1 MKSQSVCTL
10 ILLMTILIGCTD
22 ASRKEAPVTIDLQ
35 HQEISLPD
43 LIIGGPRGMVKKGN
57 YLIVLDWSTKYFY
70 HLIDLKNKE
79 YKAKFIRKG
88 QGPNELIDPWNI
100 HSFDEKSPYYYSL
113 QKGMHLIRF
122 CFDTLTTQLSMEK
135 YMKIDRSRSLVFDLA
150 PLSNELFVGNGIFD
164 DVMFKTY
171 SPKDSSGLAFGEYPY
186 KDFEEK
192 RISNRQRA
200 MAYQGNIKANNQNC
214 FAYATHNAEQIYF
227 YELQN
232 GQAVELGRVN
242 EGFAEYEPAGGRSG
256 ISVAH
261 NALHPWIFVDLEVS
275 DNYVYALYSGRTFA
289 EYKLECQLGES
300 IRVYD
305 WHGNLKKE
313 YRLDV
318 PVLNICV
325 DEKGKRIYA
334 FANIPDPTLVYFDLP
349 E

>member
-1 MKSQSVCTL
+1 MKSLLICTL
-10 ILLMTILIGCTD
+10 TLLMTILIGCTD
-22 ASRKEAPVTIDLQ
+22 ASRKEAPVTIDLR

-214 FAYATHNAEQIYF
+214 FAYATHSAEQIYF

>member
-1 MKSQSVCTL
+1 MKSLLICTL
-10 ILLMTILIGCTD
+10 ILLMTIMVGCTD
-22 ASRKEAPVTIDLQ
+22 ASRKKAPVTIDLR

-100 HSFDEKSPYYYSL
+100 HSLEDDSLSFYSFDMAV
-113 QKGMHLIRF
+113 GLIRLQL
-122 CFDTLTTQLSMEK
+122 DTISGTIKMVKYGKKEK
-135 YMKIDRSRSLVFDLA
+135 GSLVFDMV
-150 PLSNELFVGNGIFD
+150 PLSDGLFICNGTFE

-171 SPKDSSGLAFGEYPY
+171 SPKDGFQLAFGEYPY
-186 KDFEEK
+186 KDSEEK
-192 RISNRQRA
+192 RIPNDMRA
-200 MAYQGNIKANNQNC
+200 MAYQGNIKSNGLNC
-214 FAYATHNAEQIYF
+214 FAYATYSAEQIYF
-227 YELQN
+227 YELKD
-232 GQAVELGRVN
+232 GQAIELGRVN
-242 EGFAEYEPAGGRSG
+242 EGFAEYKPAGG

-261 NALHPWIFVDLEVS
+261 NALHPMGFTDLEVS
-275 DNYVYALYSGRTFA
+275 TDYVYALYSGRTFA
-289 EYKLECQLGES
+289 EYRLEEWLGES

-334 FANIPDPTLVYFDLP
+334 FANIPDPTLVYFDLS

>member
-1 MKSQSVCTL
+1 MKSLLICTFV
-10 ILLMTILIGCTD
+10 LLMTMLIGCTG
-22 ASRKEAPVTIDLQ
+22 ASHKKAPVTIDLQ

-88 QGPNELIDPWNI
+88 QGPNELVRPVNI
-100 HSFDEKSPYYYSL
+100 HSLDNSPYIYSHELSSSLVRL
-113 QKGMHLIRF
+113 QLDTISGTIKMGKYGKKEKGR
-122 CFDTLTTQLSMEK
+122 
-135 YMKIDRSRSLVFDLA
+135 LVFDMV
-150 PLSNELFVGNGIFD
+150 PLSDELFICNGTFE

-171 SPKDSSGLAFGEYPY
+171 SPKDGFQLAFGEYPY
-186 KDFEEK
+186 KDSEEK
-192 RISNRQRA
+192 RIPNDMRA
-200 MAYQGNIKANNQNC
+200 MAYQGNLKGNGQGR
-214 FAYATHNAEQIYF
+214 FAYATYSAEQIFF
-227 YELQN
+227 YAIKD
-232 GQAVELGRVN
+232 GQAVKLGRVN
-242 EGFAEYEPAGGRSG
+242 DGFAEYKPDNYARGN
-256 ISVAH
+256 SVAH
-261 NALHPWIFVDLEVS
+261 NALHPMGFTDLEVS
-275 DNYVYALYSGRTFA
+275 TDYVYALYSGRTFA
-289 EYKLECQLGES
+289 EYRLEEWLGES